1 MNKKSSS
8 PILLA
13 NIPSSFST
21 QFTSSSNKF
30 LVTCQIQYYM
40 TDIHV
45 YQIAPLQPDIQ
56 FY

>member
-13 NIPSSFST
+13 NMSNSFST

-40 TDIHV
+40 TDTHV
-45 YQIAPLQPDIQ
+45 YQIALLQPDIQ

>member
-1 MNKKSSS
+1 MNKQSSS

-13 NIPSSFST
+13 NMSNSFST

-40 TDIHV
+40 TDTHV
-45 YQIAPLQPDIQ
+45 YQIALLQPDIQ

>member
-13 NIPSSFST
+13 NTPSSFST
-21 QFTSSSNKF
+21 QFTSSNNKF

-40 TDIHV
+40 TDINV
-45 YQIAPLQPDIQ
+45 YQIAPL
-56 FY
+56 